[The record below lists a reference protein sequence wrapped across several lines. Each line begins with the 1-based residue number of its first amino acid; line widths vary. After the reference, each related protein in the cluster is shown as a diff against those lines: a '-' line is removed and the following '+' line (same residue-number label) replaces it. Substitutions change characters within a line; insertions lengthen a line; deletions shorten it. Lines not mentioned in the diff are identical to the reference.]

1 MEHCK
6 IPDAA
11 NCSVSSN
18 FTILSNELLRSPELS
33 GKAIKI
39 LGILLSNKDGWVSYI
54 TTLDKMMKEGET
66 AIRSGIKELEK
77 YGLLKRI
84 KYRDKSTKKWV
95 GMFWAYT
102 DTPHKFNLMRFQKL
116 LDKYGYEINHEEKNE
131 NVESHMENPHMENPH
146 MENPHVGNQALRILS
161 NNTNMN
167 NKKSIFNNI
176 LNSGSDDDSTGKP
189 VIAGKPVVGKEDSCI
204 DSKRPGSS
212 NDDPCGSTNHNQ
224 SVSESEHFLTS
235 KKVGTLTLK
244 RTKFSHDDDNAT
256 TSRKRDGV
264 VTMSMKD
271 KVVSSA
277 KKDRKRVFDPDPDI
291 VAIIN
296 YWNTLPNAVKHKG
309 DYSSKT
315 FKSIYGMLYNLLN
328 GHPLQNKKNG
338 QPTKVLLEFFQRNN
352 INHDLLA
359 KRWSKDEICQVL
371 KRISE
376 EVPDEKLSLNAVLW
390 NRFGTNG
397 AFSKFLIIADRG
409 SVGKVFVDMASKL
422 AGVLCPTISSTKRE
436 FWGKSFEELSKSYS
450 VEEINRVL
458 DWYVNNRDYKY
469 VKKVKNAYEFCE
481 YFDKIK
487 KAMEVK
493 LKEEQPPQ
501 EDSSSMRGCVSKLL
515 IAHGKTADFADMFYD
530 KIFSRASLLLTKGSQ
545 LELCRK
551 LVDLYNYIDDQQRS
565 IKNYSAKNVIPGAF
579 QALVRYIDW
588 LTENKWVT
596 DISPKVFDPESKL
609 FYKFRVDDAE
619 THLGYDLLTGEMYV

>member
-1 MEHCK
+1 VNSYKK

-11 NCSVSSN
+11 NCSISSN
-18 FTILSNELLRSPELS
+18 FTILPNELLRSPELS
-33 GKAIKI
+33 GKAVKI
-39 LGILLSNKDGWVSYI
+39 LGILLSNKDGWVSYM
-54 TTLDKMMKEGET
+54 TTLNKMMKEGKT
-66 AIRSGIKELEK
+66 AIRSGIRELER
-77 YGLLKRI
+77 YGLLRRI
-84 KYRDKSTKKWV
+84 RYRDKSTKKWIGV
-95 GMFWAYT
+95 FWAYT
-102 DTPHKFNLMRFQKL
+102 DTPRKFNFTRFQKL
-116 LDKYGYEINHEEKNE
+116 LDEYGYEIDDKEKNE
-131 NVESHMENPHMENPH
+131 DQNPHEENPHTENP
-146 MENPHVGNQALRILS
+146 NTDNQTLIIPMKNINIRR
-161 NNTNMN
+161 
-167 NKKSIFNNI
+167 SIFNNI

-315 FKSIYGMLYNLLN
+315 FKSIYSLLYNLLN
-328 GHPLQNKKNG
+328 GYPLQKKKNG

-530 KIFSRASLLLTKGSQ
+530 KIFSRASVLLTKGSQ

-565 IKNYSAKNVIPGAF
+565 IKNEKVKNVIPGAF

-609 FYKFRVDDAE
+609 FYKFRIDDAE

>member
-1 MEHCK
+1 MTEEDRNSVLEILSTNSYLSLNKKLLAVCGPEITVYLGNLVDKYKYFLKKNMITEDGGFYLIHEDQTAQTGMTEYQLRRCK
-6 IPDAA
+6 KILKDLNLLRTEKRGIP
-11 NCSVSSN
+11 SKEFYFLN
-18 FTILSNELLRSPELS
+18 FTELKTFLNDILDNNIRPTKIVPQDLR
-33 GKAIKI
+33 K
-39 LGILLSNKDGWVSYI
+39 SYLK
-54 TTLDKMMKEGET
+54 TYEN
-66 AIRSGIKELEK
+66 RSSIIKENE
-77 YGLLKRI
+77 Y
-84 KYRDKSTKKWV
+84 
-95 GMFWAYT
+95 
-102 DTPHKFNLMRFQKL
+102 
-116 LDKYGYEINHEEKNE
+116 NE
-131 NVESHMENPHMENPH
+131 NEY
-146 MENPHVGNQALRILS
+146 
-161 NNTNMN
+161 
-167 NKKSIFNNI
+167 KKSIFNNI

-189 VIAGKPVVGKEDSCI
+189 VIAGKPVVGREDSCI

-224 SVSESEHFLTS
+224 FVSESEHFLTS

-244 RTKFSHDDDNAT
+244 RTKFSHGDDIT

-315 FKSIYGMLYNLLN
+315 FKSIYSLLYNLLN
-328 GHPLQNKKNG
+328 GYPLQKKKNG

-530 KIFSRASLLLTKGSQ
+530 KIFSRASVLLTKGSQ

-565 IKNYSAKNVIPGAF
+565 IKNEKVKNVIPGAF

-609 FYKFRVDDAE
+609 FYKFRIDDAE

>member
-1 MEHCK
+1 MLYSMTEEDRNSVLEILSTNSYLSLNKKLLAVCGPEITVYLGNLVDKYKYFLKKNMITEDGGFYLIHEDQTAQTGMTEYQLRRCK
-6 IPDAA
+6 KILKDLNLLRTEKRGIP
-11 NCSVSSN
+11 SKEFYFLN
-18 FTILSNELLRSPELS
+18 FTELKTFLNDILDNNIRPTKIVPQDLR
-33 GKAIKI
+33 K
-39 LGILLSNKDGWVSYI
+39 SYLK
-54 TTLDKMMKEGET
+54 TYEN
-66 AIRSGIKELEK
+66 RSSIIKENE
-77 YGLLKRI
+77 Y
-84 KYRDKSTKKWV
+84 
-95 GMFWAYT
+95 
-102 DTPHKFNLMRFQKL
+102 
-116 LDKYGYEINHEEKNE
+116 NE
-131 NVESHMENPHMENPH
+131 NEY
-146 MENPHVGNQALRILS
+146 
-161 NNTNMN
+161 
-167 NKKSIFNNI
+167 KKSIFNNI

-189 VIAGKPVVGKEDSCI
+189 VIAGKPVVGREDSCI

-224 SVSESEHFLTS
+224 FVSESEHFLTS

-244 RTKFSHDDDNAT
+244 RTKFSHGDDIT

-315 FKSIYGMLYNLLN
+315 FKSIYSLLYNLLN
-328 GHPLQNKKNG
+328 GYPLQKKKNG

-530 KIFSRASLLLTKGSQ
+530 KIFSRASVLLTKGSQ

-565 IKNYSAKNVIPGAF
+565 IKNEKVKNVIPGAF

-609 FYKFRVDDAE
+609 FYKFRIDDAE